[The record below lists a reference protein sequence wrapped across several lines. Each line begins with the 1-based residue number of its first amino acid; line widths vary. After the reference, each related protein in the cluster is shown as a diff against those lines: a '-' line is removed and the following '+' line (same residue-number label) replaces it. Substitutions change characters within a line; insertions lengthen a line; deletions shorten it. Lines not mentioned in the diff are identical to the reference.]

1 MQTVKNLLLAIVLWT
16 CSNYAISQVAQLSAA
31 EIEKRNAAAAFAIS
45 REVGVFTLL
54 GECGQ
59 LMNSSNLSMQM
70 VPSGWFDRNKLELE
84 AAYVWLD
91 QYLSY
96 LKGVNPIA
104 FNQASTALVGA
115 AGYSAL
121 QNARVFFS
129 RKIPDFSSCEKAAR
143 TYTIPQLDFK
153 SMALNPGYEQ
163 FLEFPQTLI
172 RIRSEPNFS
181 VPSHLKFGL
190 DSQNQKLA
198 GIGNI
203 ASLDAAEAAKERG
216 DGPGR
221 VAAFKNMAQRGDG
234 QAAHQIGVIYLNGNQ
249 VDKNY
254 VEAYRWF
261 YAAWALSEME
271 GLNALGVMHR
281 DGLWVPVNTTLA
293 QSAFYL
299 AKAAARNQAAFDRAL
314 NNIDQLAGRISSDVK
329 TQIACTTLTDLD
341 NSLREPINMMPAV
354 APGKSIE
361 SPQRRLGSVV
371 KDFSA
376 SFQLLDCQ

>member
-1 MQTVKNLLLAIVLWT
+1 MLKNEFRRA
-16 CSNYAISQVAQLSAA
+16 
-31 EIEKRNAAAAFAIS
+31 
-45 REVGVFTLL
+45 
-54 GECGQ
+54 
-59 LMNSSNLSMQM
+59 
-70 VPSGWFDRNKLELE
+70 D
-84 AAYVWLD
+84 
-91 QYLSY
+91 YLSY

-115 AGYSAL
+115 AGNSAL

-129 RKIPDFSSCEKAAR
+129 RKVADLSSCEKAAR

-221 VAAFKNMAQRGDG
+221 VAAFKNMAQRGDS

-261 YAAWALSEME
+261 YAAWAL
-271 GLNALGVMHR
+271 
-281 DGLWVPVNTTLA
+281 
-293 QSAFYL
+293 
-299 AKAAARNQAAFDRAL
+299 
-314 NNIDQLAGRISSDVK
+314 
-329 TQIACTTLTDLD
+329 C
-341 NSLREPINMMPAV
+341 
-354 APGKSIE
+354 IE
-361 SPQRRLGSVV
+361 TGCGCL
-371 KDFSA
+371 
-376 SFQLLDCQ
+376 

>member
-1 MQTVKNLLLAIVLWT
+1 MLCHWLQPALVDEGGGASGPQGPFVVPVLASVW
-16 CSNYAISQVAQLSAA
+16 SALGAHNA
-31 EIEKRNAAAAFAIS
+31 EIGCARSSARAAMHKAS
-45 REVGVFTLL
+45 PRGHW
-54 GECGQ
+54 
-59 LMNSSNLSMQM
+59 
-70 VPSGWFDRNKLELE
+70 SGMLKNEFRRAD
-84 AAYVWLD
+84 
-91 QYLSY
+91 YLSY

-115 AGYSAL
+115 AGNSAL

-129 RKIPDFSSCEKAAR
+129 RKVADLSSCEKAAR

-221 VAAFKNMAQRGDG
+221 VAAFKNMAQRGDS

-261 YAAWALSEME
+261 YAAWAL
-271 GLNALGVMHR
+271 
-281 DGLWVPVNTTLA
+281 
-293 QSAFYL
+293 
-299 AKAAARNQAAFDRAL
+299 
-314 NNIDQLAGRISSDVK
+314 
-329 TQIACTTLTDLD
+329 C
-341 NSLREPINMMPAV
+341 
-354 APGKSIE
+354 IE
-361 SPQRRLGSVV
+361 TGCGCL
-371 KDFSA
+371 
-376 SFQLLDCQ
+376 